1 MVHLVDDADRDQQ
14 VGLPGGHS
22 HVSCGHMA
30 KARIGVR
37 ELKDKLSA
45 TLARVRRGEAVTV
58 TDRNQPIAVIVPARA
73 AEDPEAVVRTLATSG
88 RLAWSG
94 GKPLG
99 LENAPRV
106 RGPSVSDAVV
116 EDRR

>member
-1 MVHLVDDADRDQQ
+1 
-14 VGLPGGHS
+14 
-22 HVSCGHMA
+22 MA
-30 KARIGVR
+30 KARIGIR

-58 TDRNQPIAVIVPARA
+58 TDRNRPVAVIVPARA
-73 AEDPEAVVRTLATSG
+73 AEDAEAVVRTLARSG

-99 LENAPRV
+99 LDDAPRV

>member
-1 MVHLVDDADRDQQ
+1 
-14 VGLPGGHS
+14 
-22 HVSCGHMA
+22 MA
-30 KARIGVR
+30 KTQIGVR

-45 TLARVRRGEAVTV
+45 TLARVRRGESVTV
-58 TDRNQPIAVIVPARA
+58 TDRNRPVAVIVPARP
-73 AEDPEAVVRTLATSG
+73 AEKTETVVRTLVGSG

-94 GKPLG
+94 GKPAG
-99 LENAPRV
+99 LANAPRV

>member
-1 MVHLVDDADRDQQ
+1 M
-14 VGLPGGHS
+14 G
-22 HVSCGHMA
+22 
-30 KARIGVR
+30 ARIGVR

-58 TDRNQPIAVIVPARA
+58 TDRNRAIAVIVPARA
-73 AEDPEAVVRTLATSG
+73 GGEEAELVRTLVKSG

-94 GKPLG
+94 GKPAG
-99 LENAPRV
+99 LEKAPTV
-106 RGPSVSDAVV
+106 RGSSVSDAVV